1 MLVIPA
7 VDIQG
12 GRAVRLYEG
21 DPRRETVYY
30 ENLVEAALHWQKQ
43 GARMLHLVDLDAA
56 TGRGENRAVLREVAG
71 AIAIPFEVGGGVRS
85 VEAAREILTLGASR
99 VVVGTVAVKAP
110 QVLERMLGEF
120 GPERVVVSL
129 DARGLQVVISG
140 WTEGTALEVQNLSLR
155 MWEMGVRTLIYT
167 DVRRDGTLAG
177 LDLEV
182 VREVRAAWPGFLIAG
197 GGIASEA
204 DIAGLENLGVEGAI
218 VGKALYEGRID
229 LKKWVRNP
237 PNSFSF

>member
-30 ENLVEAALHWQKQ
+30 ENPVEAALHWQKQ

>member
-21 DPRRETVYY
+21 DPSRETVYY
-30 ENLVEAALHWQKQ
+30 ENPVEAALHWQKQ

-56 TGRGENRAVLREVAG
+56 TGRGENRALLREVAG
-71 AIAIPFEVGGGVRS
+71 AISVPFEVGGGVRS
-85 VEAAREILTLGASR
+85 VETAREILALGARR

-110 QVLERMLGEF
+110 EVLGRMLWEF
-120 GPERVVVSL
+120 GAERVVVSL
-129 DARGLQVVISG
+129 DARGLEVVIAG
-140 WTEGTALEVQNLSLR
+140 WAEDTALRVQNLTLR
-155 MWEMGVRTLIYT
+155 IWDMGTRTLIYT

-182 VREVRAAWPGFLIAG
+182 VREVRAAWPGFLIVG
-197 GGIASEA
+197 GGIASDA
-204 DIAGLENLGVEGAI
+204 DIEALQNLGVEGAI
-218 VGKALYEGRID
+218 TGKAIYEGCID
-229 LKKWVRNP
+229 LKKWV
-237 PNSFSF
+237 